1 MGLYQIWILLES
13 GTCLYNDKFD
23 DSCSDENLI
32 SGFLSAVNSFVGS
45 FGAEIKWIETNKNR
59 FVFKKS
65 DQIILVASTDLNDHA
80 PLTYMRL
87 NRIADHFQLMFTK
100 DLFVTN
106 DPIPI
111 DIFRKIGP
119 TVNRIFGLEEK
130 ISKIA
135 ITKPIIANRPN
146 YSFDTAEARLLSF
159 IRYKRR
165 VAVSDITRYLKITDL
180 EAQNVLSQLES
191 KRYVQR
197 SEDPDGSEHFGIN
210 PILRGAY

>member
-1 MGLYQIWILLES
+1 MGLYQIWILQES
-13 GTCLYNDKFD
+13 GTCLFNDKFD

-45 FGAEIKWIETNKNR
+45 FGAEIKWIETDKNR

-87 NRIADHFQLMFTK
+87 SRIADHFHMMFTR

-106 DPIPI
+106 DPIPV

-135 ITKPIIANRPN
+135 ITRPIIVNKPS
-146 YSFDTAEARLLSF
+146 YSFDTSEARLLSF

-165 VAVSDITRYLKITDL
+165 VAVSDITRYMKITDS

-191 KRYVQR
+191 KRYVHR